1 MNSLVISVLGDV
13 DAGSALALLGRVS
26 LGFGL
31 GLLGV
36 LLLRRPLRAWLGAQ
50 GQYSLWALPPLMAL
64 ALAAAPGLA
73 AQASGAEALQLPAV
87 VMVLQ
92 AWSEPARGL
101 WQAIAHA
108 WLAASHPVAA
118 PALLLAWAVGV
129 LGLGLWAGVQHRVY
143 RRRLRPGPGL
153 WWAPAGSSPAL
164 LGCWRPRLVLP
175 QDFVQRFSA
184 EERELV
190 LAHEQGHAARHD
202 NALRALAWA
211 LAALQWFNPLV
222 WLALPR
228 LRQDQELA
236 CDAQVLARR
245 PEAWPV
251 YAQALLKAQ
260 GLSSAVPPLATAWQS
275 THPLIERIAMLKKM
289 NRLSLASSTS
299 SPASHLRRHGGLALA
314 LSLAVASLGVSAALS
329 TGGQTE
335 APPDTAAKPESA
347 KTYCHKMARP
357 EVPELN
363 IRGEFI
369 LTARF
374 SIDASNQVKVLS
386 LQGDERLQPAV
397 RRAIEAYQCS
407 TGKNKKLVEAMQEFR
422 FRFD

>member
-1 MNSLVISVLGDV
+1 MNGFAISALSDI
-13 DAGSALALLGRVS
+13 DAASALALLGRVS
-26 LGFGL
+26 LGFSL
-31 GLLGV
+31 GLVWV

-64 ALAAAPGLA
+64 AVAAAPGLA
-73 AQASGAEALQLPAV
+73 AQASGTEALQLPAV
-87 VMVLQ
+87 MVLLQ
-92 AWSEPARGL
+92 AWSAPARGA
-101 WQAIAHA
+101 WQLVQA
-108 WLAASHPVAA
+108 WLAGIQPLAVQ
-118 PALLLAWAVGV
+118 LLLLGWALGV
-129 LGLGLWAGVQHRVY
+129 LGLGLWAGAQHRVY

-175 QDFVQRFSA
+175 SDFAQRFSA
-184 EERELV
+184 EERSLV

-202 NALRALAWA
+202 NALRALAWG

-260 GLSSAVPPLATAWQS
+260 GLPSAVPPLATAWQS

-289 NRLSLASSTS
+289 NSLSVARSSS
-299 SPASHLRRHGGLALA
+299 RLRRHGGLLLA
-314 LSLAVASLGVSAALS
+314 LSLAAASLGVSAALS

-335 APPDTAAKPESA
+335 AQPAAAAKAERAS
-347 KTYCHKMARP
+347 TYCRVMPRP
-357 EVPELN
+357 EIPELD
-363 IRGEFI
+363 IHGEFT
-369 LTARF
+369 LSARF
-374 SIDASNQVKVLS
+374 RIDASNKVEVLS
-386 LQGDERLQPAV
+386 LQGDERLQSAV
-397 RRAIEAYQCS
+397 RRAIESYQCS
-407 TGKNKKLVEAMQEFR
+407 MGKNKKVVEAMQEFR

>member
-1 MNSLVISVLGDV
+1 MNGFVISVLGAV
-13 DAGSALALLGRVS
+13 NAASALALLGRVS
-26 LGFGL
+26 LGFSL
-31 GLLGV
+31 GLVLV

-64 ALAAAPGLA
+64 AVAAAPGVA
-73 AQASGAEALQLPAV
+73 AQATGAEALQMPAV

-92 AWSEPARGL
+92 AWSAPARGA
-101 WQAIAHA
+101 WQAVQA
-108 WLAASHPVAA
+108 WLADSQPLAVH
-118 PALLLAWAVGV
+118 LLLLGWALGV
-129 LGLGLWAGVQHRVY
+129 LGLGLWAGAQHRVY

-175 QDFVQRFSA
+175 QDFAQRFSA
-184 EERELV
+184 EERSLV

-202 NALRALAWA
+202 NALRALAWG

-289 NRLSLASSTS
+289 NSLSLAHSSS
-299 SPASHLRRHGGLALA
+299 RLRRHGGLALA

-329 TGGQTE
+329 SGAQ
-335 APPDTAAKPESA
+335 PAAKPESA
-347 KTYCHKMARP
+347 NTYCRVQPRP
-357 EVPELN
+357 EIPAMD
-363 IRGEFI
+363 IRGEFL

-374 SIDASNQVKVLS
+374 RITAPGKVEVIKLA
-386 LQGDERLQPAV
+386 GDDRLQPAI
-397 RRAIEAYQCS
+397 RRAIESYQCS
-407 TGKNKKLVEAMQEFR
+407 TGKRTVVEAEQEFR

>member
-1 MNSLVISVLGDV
+1 MNGLLISVLSDT
-13 DAGSALALLGRVS
+13 DAAWALALLGRVS
-26 LGFGL
+26 LGFSL
-31 GLLGV
+31 GLVWV
-36 LLLRRPLRAWLGAQ
+36 LLLRRRLRAWLGAQ

-64 ALAAAPGLA
+64 AVAAAPGVA
-73 AQASGAEALQLPAV
+73 AQATGTEALQLPAV

-92 AWSEPARGL
+92 AWSAPARGA
-101 WQAIAHA
+101 WQLVQA
-108 WLAASHPVAA
+108 WLAGIQPLAVQ
-118 PALLLAWAVGV
+118 LLLGWALGV
-129 LGLGLWAGVQHRVY
+129 LGLGFWAGAQHRVY

-175 QDFVQRFSA
+175 SDFAQRFSA
-184 EERELV
+184 EERSLV

-202 NALRALAWA
+202 NALRALALG

-289 NRLSLASSTS
+289 NSLSVARSSSRL
-299 SPASHLRRHGGLALA
+299 HRHGGLALA

-329 TGGQTE
+329 SGSQAEGKP
-335 APPDTAAKPESA
+335 AAAAKAESA
-347 KTYCHKMARP
+347 KTYCRVMPRP
-357 EVPELN
+357 ELPALD
-363 IRGEFI
+363 IRGEFH

-374 SIDASNQVKVLS
+374 RITAPSKVEVIKLE
-386 LQGDERLQPAV
+386 GDERLQPAI
-397 RRAIEAYQCS
+397 RRAIESYQCS
-407 TGKNKKLVEAMQEFR
+407 TGKRTVVEAEQEFR
-422 FRFD
+422 FRLD